1 VFDVVLA
8 LATLIGAPPAAPPS
22 AHHSH
27 YGVARTARREEVVA
41 RDITVSPTGAGLPFG
56 RGTADEGKRLYVVLC
71 GTCHGEKG
79 EGRPDYPAL
88 VGGRGSVNSAQP
100 LLTVGSYWPYA
111 TTIWDYIRR
120 AMPYVAP
127 GTLKPDEVYALSAFL
142 LYANGII
149 EWGAV
154 LDGHSLPAVLMPNRR
169 GFVADPRP
177 DVP

>member
-1 VFDVVLA
+1 M
-8 LATLIGAPPAAPPS
+8 
-22 AHHSH
+22 
-27 YGVARTARREEVVA
+27 
-41 RDITVSPTGAGLPFG
+41 
-56 RGTADEGKRLYVVLC
+56 VLC
-71 GTCHGEKG
+71 GTCHGEKA
-79 EGRPDYPAL
+79 EGRPDYPVL
-88 VGGRGSVNSAQP
+88 VGGRGSVTSAQP

-111 TTIWDYIRR
+111 TTIWDYISR

-127 GTLKPDEVYALSAFL
+127 GTLKPDDVYALSAFL

-154 LDGHSLPAVLMPNRR
+154 LDRHSLPAVRMPNRR